1 MENKSS
7 SAILKAHQKSINLFY
22 DIAATYKL
30 RVWRHKQCE
39 APFGGTLTWAIDAPQ
54 TLVALYCRL
63 NL

>member
-39 APFGGTLTWAIDAPQ
+39 APFGGTLT
-54 TLVALYCRL
+54 
-63 NL
+63 